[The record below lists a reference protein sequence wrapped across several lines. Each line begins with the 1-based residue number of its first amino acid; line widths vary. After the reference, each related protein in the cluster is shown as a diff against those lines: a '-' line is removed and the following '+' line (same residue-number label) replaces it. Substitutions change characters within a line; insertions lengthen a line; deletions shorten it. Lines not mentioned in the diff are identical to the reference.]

1 LNLCGELEKP
11 QWVFLNLGSLQAPQR
26 EAPAAAL
33 VWVAA
38 SQVLSAMAPARW
50 TLHPAGDPI

>member
-1 LNLCGELEKP
+1 VLEKP

-38 SQVLSAMAPARW
+38 SQVLPARAPARW
-50 TLHPAGDPI
+50 TLHPAGEPI